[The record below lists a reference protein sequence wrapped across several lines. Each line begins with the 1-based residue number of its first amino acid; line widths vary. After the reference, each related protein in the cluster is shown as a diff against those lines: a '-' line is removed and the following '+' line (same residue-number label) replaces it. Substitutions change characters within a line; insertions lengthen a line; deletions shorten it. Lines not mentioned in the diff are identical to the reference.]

1 MLIAR
6 HNDDDDDDDV
16 PFFVV
21 VCYIVYVKLVH
32 SVQELYSFSGNMT

>member
-16 PFFVV
+16 P
-21 VCYIVYVKLVH
+21 LVF
-32 SVQELYSFSGNMT
+32 LL